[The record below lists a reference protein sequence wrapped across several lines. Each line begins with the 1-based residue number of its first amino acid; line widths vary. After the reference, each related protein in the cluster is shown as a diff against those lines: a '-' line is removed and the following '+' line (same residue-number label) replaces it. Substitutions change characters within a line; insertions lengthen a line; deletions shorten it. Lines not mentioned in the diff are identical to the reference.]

1 MSETVRDTARSGG
14 LPEDDGSLDGFALPQ
29 TAAAAFAPAA
39 RTRRPAPATEPSTP
53 SGGRTADP
61 VPTPTTSPVNSS
73 AGPTS
78 VPHAA
83 PHTYVTLPAPAQA
96 HFAPTAPSRADSQ
109 DPLPCLIMVDLE
121 VRRRFEHYQTA
132 QKLAT
137 GHEPTNA
144 IVVRRAFLHA
154 KRRELFQQLRED
166 VRHQQQPLAE
176 EDLDPDGLFGD
187 VPARR
192 VERGRTKSR
201 TQQSF
206 RPSGRELAVYDAYGS
221 HYGFPNRSD
230 FLNAVLDAF
239 LPPLPTSPK
248 RPGGR

>member
-1 MSETVRDTARSGG
+1 MSETASDTIRSGG
-14 LPEDDGSLDGFALPQ
+14 LPEDDGSLDGFALPP
-29 TAAAAFAPAA
+29 TAAAAFAPTA
-39 RTRRPAPATEPSTP
+39 RTRRPAPATEPHAP
-53 SGGRTADP
+53 SGGRAADP
-61 VPTPTTSPVNSS
+61 VATPTTVNSS
-73 AGPTS
+73 AGPSS

-83 PHTYVTLPAPAQA
+83 PHAYATLPAPAQA

-132 QKLAT
+132 QRLAT

-154 KRRELFQQLRED
+154 KRHSLFHQLRET
-166 VRHQQQPLAE
+166 VRHQQHTLTE
-176 EDLDPDGLFGD
+176 EDDDPDGLFGD
-187 VPARR
+187 VPTRR

-206 RPSGRELAVYDAYGS
+206 RPSGRELAVYDAYSS
-221 HYGFPNRSD
+221 HHGFPNRSD
-230 FLNAVLDAF
+230 FLNELLDAF
-239 LPPLPTSPK
+239 LPPLPSAPK
-248 RPGGR
+248 RTAGR